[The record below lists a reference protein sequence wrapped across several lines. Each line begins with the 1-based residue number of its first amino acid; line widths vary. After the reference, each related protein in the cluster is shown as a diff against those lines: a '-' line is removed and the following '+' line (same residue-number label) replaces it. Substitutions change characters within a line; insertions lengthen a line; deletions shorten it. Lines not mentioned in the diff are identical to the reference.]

1 MPKTDKRDVALAIMN
16 RSKVI
21 NFAPFYGIFFRGV
34 ACVHQKRTS
43 IFGHNSYNYL
53 LNNLIWVV
61 KIESH
66 D

>member
-21 NFAPFYGIFFRGV
+21 NCMPFYGIVFRGV
-34 ACVHQKRTS
+34 ACVHQKLGS

-53 LNNLIWVV
+53 LDNLIL
-61 KIESH
+61 SG
-66 D
+66 